1 MEKPFRSEK
10 INSLRFESITFA
22 HENHDA
28 TLFQADFEFPMND
41 VVWVK
46 SYEGAGKSTV
56 LQILAGLLAPQHG
69 KYFINDVNVTEM
81 SFEEFLPYRLS
92 IGFSFD
98 YGGLINN
105 RTVLENLML
114 PLEYHKVLPYREAKH
129 RVEGVIKRFE
139 IEKYKNE
146 RPAHIPGRVRKL
158 TCLIRSLIMYPELL
172 LLDDA
177 SVGLGVDNAEMLV
190 ELISELRK
198 EGYLRHV
205 FLTSY
210 DEKFIG
216 LFDHKIIQIDQ
227 SQLFH
232 QSAELEKKAVNL

>member
-1 MEKPFRSEK
+1 MEQFKSEK
-10 INSLRFESITFA
+10 INSLKFESVTFS

-28 TLFQADFEFPMND
+28 TLFQADFDFPMNE

-56 LQILAGLLAPQHG
+56 LQILAGLLMPQHG
-69 KYFINDVNVTEM
+69 KYLINDVNVTEM

-105 RTVLENLML
+105 RTVFENLML
-114 PLEYHKVLPYREAKH
+114 PLEYHKVLPYREAKE
-129 RVEGVIKRFE
+129 RVLNIIKRFE
-139 IEKYKNE
+139 IEKYKDE

-158 TCLIRSLIMYPELL
+158 TCLIRSLIMYPQLL

-177 SVGLGVDNAEMLV
+177 SVGLGIDNAEMLA
-190 ELISELRK
+190 ELISELRDL
-198 EGYLRHV
+198 GHLRHV

-210 DEKFIG
+210 DEKFVG
-216 LFDHKIIQIDQ
+216 LFDHKVIQIDQ
-227 SQLFH
+227 SQLFY
-232 QSAELEKKAVNL
+232 QAQDGEKKAVNL

>member
-1 MEKPFRSEK
+1 MESKFKSEK
-10 INSLRFESITFA
+10 IENLKFESVTFS

-28 TLFQADFEFPMND
+28 TLFQADFDFPMNE

-46 SYEGAGKSTV
+46 SYEGEGKSTV
-56 LQILAGLLAPQHG
+56 LQMLAGLITPQNG
-69 KYFINDVNVTEM
+69 KYLINDVNVTEM

-105 RTVLENLML
+105 RSVFENIIL
-114 PLEYHKVLPYREAKH
+114 PLEYHKVLPYKEAKL
-129 RVEGVIKRFE
+129 RVESIIQRFE
-139 IEKYKNE
+139 IEKFKNE
-146 RPAHIPGRVRKL
+146 RPAHVPGRVRKL
-158 TCLIRSLIMYPELL
+158 TCLIRALIMYPQVL

-177 SVGLGVDNAEMLV
+177 SVGVGQDNSQKLA
-190 ELISELRK
+190 ELITELRK
-198 EGYLRHV
+198 EGHLRHV

-210 DEKFIG
+210 DEKFVN

-227 SQLFH
+227 TQLFH
-232 QSAELEKKAVNL
+232 QNANLEKKVINL